1 MLKQQA
7 ALFNRITQIIDIV
20 LIMVAFGAAHAILAR
35 SLPTLGPLFDH
46 LWIMLVVLPTWRFF
60 MSKYYLYAS
69 IRTLSI
75 GQIITSLL
83 KVHLYGSIITASAIY
98 LIEPQGFRRALF
110 VIFILISFVLL
121 SSGKLL
127 LKGILSYMRR
137 RGYNTRNLLVIG
149 SKELRYKFIQ
159 LVNDHAQWGLTIVG
173 VYLPPSPRTI
183 DTSDDTP
190 VLGSVEDLV
199 SICKGKPVDEVV
211 FCLYRND
218 IQNLDDYVFE
228 MDLMGITVRMVLDVY
243 ESRRARR
250 EVAMFHGDLPI
261 LTFHCMAFDANQL
274 FIKRCLDI
282 VGAFAGLC
290 ITFVMFPFIALAIK
304 LDSPGPLLFGQERVG
319 EHGRLFTCW
328 KFRSMYIDAE
338 ERKKELAHLNEM
350 DGAIF
355 KIKND
360 PRITKSGHFIRKTS
374 LDELPQ
380 FWNVLVGDMSL
391 VGTRPPTPDE
401 VVNYE
406 NWHRRRISIKPGITG
421 LWQISGRNQ
430 IQDFNSIVRLDL
442 EYIDKWNIWL
452 DIKILLKTIKVVFVR
467 EGSC

>member
-7 ALFNRITQIIDIV
+7 ALFNRITQIIDIA

-35 SLPTLGPLFDH
+35 SLPTLGPLIDH

-75 GQIITSLL
+75 GQVITSLL

-121 SSGKLL
+121 STGKLL

-173 VYLPPSPRTI
+173 VYLPPSPRII
-183 DTSDDTP
+183 DTSDGTP
-190 VLGSVEDLV
+190 LLGSVEELV
-199 SICKGKPVDEVV
+199 TICKSKPVDEVV

-228 MDLMGITVRMVLDVY
+228 MDQMGITVRMVLDVY
-243 ESRRARR
+243 ESHRARR

-282 VGAFAGLC
+282 VGAIAGLC
-290 ITFVMFPFIALAIK
+290 ITFVIFPFIALAIK
-304 LDSPGPLLFGQERVG
+304 LDSPGPLLFGQKRVG

-360 PRITKSGHFIRKTS
+360 PRITKIGHFIRRTS

-401 VVNYE
+401 VANYE